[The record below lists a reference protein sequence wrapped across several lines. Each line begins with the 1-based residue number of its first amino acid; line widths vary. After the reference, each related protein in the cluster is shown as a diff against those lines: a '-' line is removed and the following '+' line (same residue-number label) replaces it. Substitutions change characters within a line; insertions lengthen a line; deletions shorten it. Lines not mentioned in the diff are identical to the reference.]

1 MYMNVYSVL
10 AAWIYLIFR
19 LRGLY
24 YNVKNALLFNTCYN
38 NYVFMALLLKPVYVF
53 RITCKS
59 GLFFVTTKIAQCSR
73 SNML

>member
-38 NYVFMALLLKPVYVF
+38 NYVFMALLLKPVYV
-53 RITCKS
+53 C
-59 GLFFVTTKIAQCSR
+59 
-73 SNML
+73 